1 MNLLFYLKNRCLK
14 EFLDFNLLFIKK
26 YKKKKF
32 DNFLN

>member
-26 YKKKKF
+26 YNNKNLIIF
-32 DNFLN
+32 